1 MSMEE
6 FDRWAAERGIP
17 PDDLPD
23 AFAQW
28 LANQTGAPVVGRS
41 EGEDPTVVA
50 VPEPDE

>member
-6 FDRWAAERGIP
+6 FERWAAGRDIAPEE
-17 PDDLPD
+17 LPD

-41 EGEDPTVVA
+41 AREDPTVVA